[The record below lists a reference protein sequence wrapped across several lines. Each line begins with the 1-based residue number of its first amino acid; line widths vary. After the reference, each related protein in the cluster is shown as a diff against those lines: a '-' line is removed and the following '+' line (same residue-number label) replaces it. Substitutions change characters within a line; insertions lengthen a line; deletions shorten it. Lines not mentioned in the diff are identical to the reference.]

1 MGILYY
7 LLKFALKIKA
17 INEMGISETLRELIK
32 EVRDPRGKS
41 WGVSRRQ
48 KQSTFKRQ
56 VLTTALVGV
65 QMRKHRICLWLI
77 LGKSVSVTWWG
88 ITYTTG
94 LRGEEECLRQIK
106 WIILL
111 FLQSADW
118 QCIQRGAGSQAWAE
132 WEAQECGE
140 RQEEADSFLGNETAA
155 EDGDLRAK
163 AIRGGETS

>member
-1 MGILYY
+1 MSNRRHMGILYY

-65 QMRKHRICLWLI
+65 QMRKHRICL
-77 LGKSVSVTWWG
+77 
-88 ITYTTG
+88 
-94 LRGEEECLRQIK
+94 
-106 WIILL
+106 
-111 FLQSADW
+111 
-118 QCIQRGAGSQAWAE
+118 
-132 WEAQECGE
+132 
-140 RQEEADSFLGNETAA
+140 
-155 EDGDLRAK
+155 
-163 AIRGGETS
+163 